1 MRMLR
6 IIYKNFTIFSHKQN
20 KRRHITNKDIMRKLL
35 LEEIAYLRKLID
47 NDALGDAN
55 KTLTKEINYL
65 TFLLYRTTYGD

>member
-20 KRRHITNKDIMRKLL
+20 KRRHITNTDIMRKLL

>member
-1 MRMLR
+1 
-6 IIYKNFTIFSHKQN
+6 
-20 KRRHITNKDIMRKLL
+20 MRKQL
-35 LEEIAYLRKLID
+35 LEEIAYLRKLIN